1 MTRLS
6 QLVGLA
12 ARSPARVPR
21 WLHRVASIGIT
32 ATDPDVRRRQ
42 TFTNIGAYAV
52 AGSTLSH
59 LVINGLWHFW
69 ALMPIHGYNL
79 IMASLA
85 LLTHRLHR
93 YGETA
98 GAMFL
103 CGLVFGGHNYVVFVL
118 GTDSGLQI
126 YFTLAGAMLFVFG
139 VQNWRLFL
147 IFYAIAFIGLVA
159 TFELARP
166 RGVLIID
173 DQDLREFLYLQGL
186 VNTFVIN
193 GVLIAYALSA
203 LRRAEFEAA
212 HEHARSE
219 ALLDVILPK
228 AISARLKSGREL
240 QIADRIDGASV
251 LFADI
256 AGFTA
261 ASRHVSAEELVGYL
275 HRLVSEFD
283 SLTEAH
289 GVDKIKTIGDSYM
302 AVAGLDGD
310 AEAGA
315 RRIGLL
321 ALAMRKAMEHYA
333 RLGGRPVGLRIGIHV
348 GDLVAGVIGDS
359 RIAYDVWGDTV
370 NLAQRMEARGAVG
383 RIHVSAAFAQLTRD
397 TFVFEPRKP
406 LVIKGIG
413 RVPSAFLIKARG
425 V

>member
-103 CGLVFGGHNYVVFVL
+103 CGLVFVGHNYVVFVL

-147 IFYAIAFIGLVA
+147 SFYAIAFIGLVA

-166 RGVLIID
+166 RGVLVID
-173 DQDLREFLYLQGL
+173 DQDLLFTPAICPAITLWFPATSIQS
-186 VNTFVIN
+186 F
-193 GVLIAYALSA
+193 
-203 LRRAEFEAA
+203 AA
-212 HEHARSE
+212 
-219 ALLDVILPK
+219 ILT
-228 AISARLKSGREL
+228 S
-240 QIADRIDGASV
+240 
-251 LFADI
+251 
-256 AGFTA
+256 
-261 ASRHVSAEELVGYL
+261 
-275 HRLVSEFD
+275 
-283 SLTEAH
+283 
-289 GVDKIKTIGDSYM
+289 
-302 AVAGLDGD
+302 
-310 AEAGA
+310 
-315 RRIGLL
+315 
-321 ALAMRKAMEHYA
+321 
-333 RLGGRPVGLRIGIHV
+333 
-348 GDLVAGVIGDS
+348 
-359 RIAYDVWGDTV
+359 
-370 NLAQRMEARGAVG
+370 
-383 RIHVSAAFAQLTRD
+383 
-397 TFVFEPRKP
+397 
-406 LVIKGIG
+406 
-413 RVPSAFLIKARG
+413 
-425 V
+425 